1 MKIYLITYDYKGS
14 ADNYSGLFT
23 KLKKFTGW
31 WHYLKNS
38 WLVKTDK
45 NANQIMEYLESELD
59 NDINLLIVEVGKDY
73 QGWLSEKAWK
83 WIDRN
88 IDEE

>member
-1 MKIYLITYDYKGS
+1 MFD
-14 ADNYSGLFT
+14 
-23 KLKKFTGW
+23 KLKKFKGW

-38 WLVKTDK
+38 WLIRTSKD
-45 NANQIMEYLESELD
+45 ANQIMEYLQSELD
-59 NDINLLIVEVGKDY
+59 DDINLLIVEVGPDY

-88 IDEE
+88 IGDESA

>member
-38 WLVKTDK
+38 WLVKTNK
-45 NANQIMEYLESELD
+45 NAEEIMDSLESELD

-88 IDEE
+88 IEEE